1 LSAED
6 VHAAW
11 VRGGAGVRMSERAS
25 RSWVAHEQVR
35 YAHAF
40 ASEAGAMNA
49 SVGDAP
55 QSVMAIR
62 SDAVAQNPMQLALE
76 SSARLHSRV
85 ILTADYHFSG
95 GSGLRQRSVTVG
107 LDF

>member
-11 VRGGAGVRMSERAS
+11 VRGGAGVRMTEPAS
-25 RSWVAHEQVR
+25 RSWVANEQVR

-40 ASEAGAMNA
+40 ASEADAMNA
-49 SVGDAP
+49 SFGDAP

-62 SDAVAQNPMQLALE
+62 SDAVAQNLIQLALGF
-76 SSARLHSRV
+76 SARLHSRV
-85 ILTADYHFSG
+85 ILTADYPFSG
-95 GSGLRQRSVTVG
+95 GSGLRQHSVTVG